1 MTATLG
7 TTQANHR
14 SRVHMPHAST
24 VLGTLVT
31 IALWFRGWYRGPR
44 EAQEGSMLVLFA
56 SILRMHPDKT

>member
-1 MTATLG
+1 
-7 TTQANHR
+7 
-14 SRVHMPHAST
+14 MPHAST